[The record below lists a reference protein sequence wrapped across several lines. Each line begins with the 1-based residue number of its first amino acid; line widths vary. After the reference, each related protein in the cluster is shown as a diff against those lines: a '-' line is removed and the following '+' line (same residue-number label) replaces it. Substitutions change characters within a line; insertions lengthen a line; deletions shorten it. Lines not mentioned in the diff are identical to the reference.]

1 MADTTPSGLSA
12 EACQTTRSTFRALA
26 YERVLSSKRGP
37 TNGVIDR
44 IASTGSIAAWIVR
57 AGLPQTGNHARTRRP
72 NFTAPSASCC
82 RYPSDVAAQSP
93 IRPAFT
99 LALSTPP
106 PQPHIY
112 PRLEPCLTPAT
123 PGTSQPRVGTSEHA
137 AHVRGPQ
144 HASHQG
150 KGGPGSR
157 VHGGETLGGRG
168 PGARTPARP
177 SPPSDPGS
185 GTAFIDAAARW
196 RVP

>member
-37 TNGVIDR
+37 TNGVIDG

-72 NFTAPSASCC
+72 NFTAPSASRCP
-82 RYPSDVAAQSP
+82 YPSDVAVQSP

-137 AHVRGPQ
+137 AHVRGLNTHPTK
-144 HASHQG
+144 G
-150 KGGPGSR
+150 KAVRAPGFTEARPS
-157 VHGGETLGGRG
+157 VAAVLEQ
-168 PGARTPARP
+168 RTPARP